1 MSYTLY
7 INEGETMQI
16 EELKIEDTADANYF
30 IKKFFNNDYSKIQ
43 MTQLEQ
49 LVLAAY
55 NMGKKSGGAADGAP
69 AETEKKPKEK
79 APKKAPPPFKIND
92 RVKILADTE
101 IGHSGEFVKA
111 ESVGTISYIKGDTMT
126 ALFEAGEDGEM
137 IDIMVQ
143 PDKIVKV

>member
-1 MSYTLY
+1 MK
-7 INEGETMQI
+7 I

-49 LVLAAY
+49 LVLTAY
-55 NMGKKSGGAADGAP
+55 NMGKGTPTAGGAPSAGSAP
-69 AETEKKPKEK
+69 SAGDAPKASEPKPAPKP
-79 APKKAPPPFKIND
+79 PKKAPPPFKIND

-101 IGHSGEFVKA
+101 IGHSGEFIKA
-111 ESVGTISYIKGDTMT
+111 NSEGTISYIKGDTMT

-137 IDIMVQ
+137 IDIMVF
-143 PDKIVKV
+143 PDKIAKV

>member
-1 MSYTLY
+1 
-7 INEGETMQI
+7 MQI
-16 EELKIEDTADANYF
+16 DDIKIEDTADANYF

-55 NMGKKSGGAADGAP
+55 NMGKKDSGSSGGGDSEAS
-69 AETEKKPKEK
+69 EKKPAEK
-79 APKKAPPPFKIND
+79 APKKAAAKAPPPFKIND

-101 IGHSGEFVKA
+101 IGHSGEFIKA
-111 ESVGTISYIKGDTMT
+111 ESIGSISYIKGDTMT

-137 IDIMVQ
+137 IDIMVL

>member
-1 MSYTLY
+1 MK
-7 INEGETMQI
+7 I

-55 NMGKKSGGAADGAP
+55 NMGKKGTPAAGGAPKASEPEPKP
-69 AETEKKPKEK
+69 AAKP
-79 APKKAPPPFKIND
+79 PKKAPPPFKIND

-101 IGHSGEFVKA
+101 IGHSGEFIKA
-111 ESVGTISYIKGDTMT
+111 GSEGTISYIKGDTMT

-137 IDIMVQ
+137 IDIMVL
-143 PDKIVKV
+143 PDKIEKI

>member
-1 MSYTLY
+1 
-7 INEGETMQI
+7 MQI

-55 NMGKKSGGAADGAP
+55 NMGKKNGGTADSAP
-69 AETEKKPKEK
+69 VETEKKPKEKAPEK

-92 RVKILADTE
+92 RVKILEDTE

-111 ESVGTISYIKGDTMT
+111 DSVGTISYIKGDTMT

-143 PDKIVKV
+143 PEKIVKV

>member
-1 MSYTLY
+1 MK
-7 INEGETMQI
+7 I
-16 EELKIEDTADANYF
+16 EELKIEDNADANYF

-55 NMGKKSGGAADGAP
+55 NMGKKDSAP
-69 AETEKKPKEK
+69 AAGDAPKASEPKPAAKP
-79 APKKAPPPFKIND
+79 PKKAPPPFKIND

-101 IGHSGEFVKA
+101 IGHSGEFIKA
-111 ESVGTISYIKGDTMT
+111 NSEGTISYIKGDTMT

-137 IDIMVQ
+137 IDIMVF
-143 PDKIVKV
+143 PDKIAKI

>member
-1 MSYTLY
+1 
-7 INEGETMQI
+7 MQI
-16 EELKIEDTADANYF
+16 EDIKIEDTADANYF

-55 NMGKKSGGAADGAP
+55 NMGKKNGGAADGAP
-69 AETEKKPKEK
+69 ADTEKKPKEK
-79 APKKAPPPFKIND
+79 APEKPPKKAPPPFKIND

-101 IGHSGEFVKA
+101 IGHSGEFIKA
-111 ESVGTISYIKGDTMT
+111 DSIGTISYIKGDTMT

-137 IDIMVQ
+137 IDVMVL
-143 PDKIVKV
+143 PDKIAKV